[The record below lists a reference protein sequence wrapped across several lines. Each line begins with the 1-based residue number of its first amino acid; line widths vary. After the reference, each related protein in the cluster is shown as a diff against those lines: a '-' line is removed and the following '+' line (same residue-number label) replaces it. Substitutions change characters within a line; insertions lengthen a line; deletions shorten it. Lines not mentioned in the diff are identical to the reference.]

1 MTAPALKLAD
11 IPQRQAYG
19 VALAEYGD
27 VNDSVVVLDADVSSS
42 TLTNYF
48 ARRHPK
54 RFFNMGVTEASMV
67 DVGVG
72 LALGGMIPFVNT
84 FAALLTLRA
93 CEQIRTCVAYAN
105 ANVKLVGGFA
115 GLSDYKDGPTHF
127 SVNDMAIMRSMPNM
141 VVISPADNL
150 EAARMVPVIAEYPG
164 PVYMRISR
172 ASVGD
177 VFGDKYKPE
186 IGKGCVL
193 RAGSDVTLIGTGSM
207 VARCMVTAELL
218 SEQGVDVRV
227 IAMSS
232 IKPIDQDL
240 LCQAARETG
249 AIVTAE
255 DHSIIGGLA
264 GAVAETLAL
273 RYPVPLE
280 TVGVHDSFA
289 QTGPDPETLMDA
301 VGLSVDDIQR
311 AVPPSSSA
319 NTIPDASFL
328 QPNLVI
334 STLKSMSLTGGV

>member
-1 MTAPALKLAD
+1 MSAPTLKLAD

-19 VALAEYGD
+19 VSLADYGE
-27 VNDSVVVLDADVSSS
+27 VNPSVVVLDADVSSS

-48 ARRHPK
+48 AKRFPA
-54 RFFNMGVTEASMV
+54 RFFNLGVTEASMV

-115 GLSDYKDGPTHF
+115 GVSDYKDGPTHF
-127 SVNDMAIMRSMPNM
+127 SVNDIAIMRSMPGM

-150 EAARMVPVIAEYPG
+150 EAAKMVPVLAEYQG

-172 ASVGD
+172 AAVGE
-177 VFGDKYKPE
+177 VFDASYQPQ
-186 IGKGCVL
+186 IGKGFVL
-193 RAGSDVTLIGTGSM
+193 RQGSDVTLIGTGSM
-207 VARCMVTAELL
+207 LGRCKVAAELL
-218 SEQGVDVRV
+218 AAQGVDVRL
-227 IAMSS
+227 IAISS
-232 IKPIDQDL
+232 IKPIDQEL
-240 LCQAARETG
+240 LCQAAQETG

-264 GAVAETLAL
+264 GAVSETLAMIRPAPVEPVGL
-273 RYPVPLE
+273 RD
-280 TVGVHDSFA
+280 TFA

-301 VGLSVDDIQR
+301 IGLSIDDILK
-311 AVPPSSSA
+311 AVER
-319 NTIPDASFL
+319 
-328 QPNLVI
+328 V
-334 STLKSMSLTGGV
+334 LKRKV

>member
-1 MTAPALKLAD
+1 MNAPAVRLAD

-27 VNDSVVVLDADVSSS
+27 VNESVVVLDADVSSS

-48 ARRHPK
+48 AKRHPK

-115 GLSDYKDGPTHF
+115 GVSDYKDGPTHF
-127 SVNDMAIMRSMPNM
+127 SVNDIAIMRSMPRM

-150 EAARMVPVIAEYPG
+150 EAARMVPLIAEHPG

-172 ASVGD
+172 ANVGD
-177 VFGDKYKPE
+177 VFDDSYQPE
-186 IGKGCVL
+186 IGKGCIL
-193 RAGSDVTLIGTGSM
+193 KQGRDVTLVGTGSM
-207 VARCMVTAELL
+207 LGRCKIAVELL
-218 SEQGVDVRV
+218 AAQGIDARL
-227 IAMSS
+227 IAISS
-232 IKPIDQDL
+232 IKPIDKEL
-240 LCQAARETG
+240 LCQAASQTG
-249 AIVTAE
+249 AFVTAE
-255 DHSIIGGLA
+255 DHSIVGGLA
-264 GAVAETLAL
+264 GAVSEALAMSCPAPIEPVGL
-273 RYPVPLE
+273 R
-280 TVGVHDSFA
+280 DSFA

-301 VGLSVDDIQR
+301 VGLSVEDILQAVKR
-311 AVPPSSSA
+311 ALSRK
-319 NTIPDASFL
+319 N
-328 QPNLVI
+328 
-334 STLKSMSLTGGV
+334 

>member
-1 MTAPALKLAD
+1 MTAILPKLAD

-19 VALAEYGD
+19 AALAEYGE
-27 VNDSVVVLDADVSSS
+27 VNESVVVLDADVSSS

-54 RFFNMGVTEASMV
+54 RFFNLGVTEASMV
-67 DVGVG
+67 DVGAG
-72 LALGGMIPFVNT
+72 LALGGTIPFVNT

-115 GLSDYKDGPTHF
+115 GVSDYKDGPTHF

-150 EAARMVPVIAEYPG
+150 EAARMVSVIAEHQG

-172 ASVGD
+172 ANVGD
-177 VFGDKYKPE
+177 VFDDSYRPQ
-186 IGKGCVL
+186 IGKGYIL
-193 RAGSDVTLIGTGSM
+193 RLGSDVTLVGTGSM
-207 VARCMVTAELL
+207 VARCMVAAEML
-218 SEQGVDVRV
+218 SAQGIDVRL
-227 IAMSS
+227 IAISS

-264 GAVAETLAL
+264 GAVAETLAISC
-273 RYPVPLE
+273 PVPLE
-280 TVGVHDSFA
+280 PVGVRDSFA

-301 VGLSVDDIQR
+301 VGLSVEDIQH
-311 AVPPSSSA
+311 AVRRVLERKHSS
-319 NTIPDASFL
+319 
-328 QPNLVI
+328 
-334 STLKSMSLTGGV
+334 